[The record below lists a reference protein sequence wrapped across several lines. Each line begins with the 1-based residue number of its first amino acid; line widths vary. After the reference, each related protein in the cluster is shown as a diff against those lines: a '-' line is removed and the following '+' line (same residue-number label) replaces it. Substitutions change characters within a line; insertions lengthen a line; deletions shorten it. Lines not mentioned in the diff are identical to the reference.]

1 MKNFEYTI
9 KPIKTKYAGVT
20 FRSRLE
26 ATWAAFF
33 DLMGWKWEYEP
44 IDLDG
49 WSPDFLLRGDYSEE
63 ILVEVKPIT
72 SIRQLK
78 NPEKYIRGNPVEN
91 HWSRSECL
99 VLGLNGPTLQSCDT
113 SGTPYFFGKKGVH
126 IGWIYD
132 FLMKDWDDVLMK
144 VYGISNATY
153 FWTDQLIGSNETHA
167 WKNFL
172 LERDFAEERAKWNV
186 AKYKTSFLK

>member
-9 KPIKTKYAGVT
+9 KPIRTKYAGVT

-26 ATWAAFF
+26 ANWAAFF

-49 WSPDFLLRGDYSEE
+49 WSPDFLLRGDYAEE

-72 SIRQLK
+72 SIGQLK
-78 NPEKYIRGNPVEN
+78 NPEKYIRGNPVDKV
-91 HWSRSECL
+91 WSRSECI
-99 VLGLNGPTLQSCDT
+99 VLGLNGPILSKFDT
-113 SGTPYFFGKKGVH
+113 AGTPYFFGGSGIH

-132 FLMKDWDDVLMK
+132 FLMNDWDDVLMK
-144 VYGISNATY
+144 DYGISNATY
-153 FWTDQLIGSNETHA
+153 FWTDQLIGSNDSHS
-167 WKNFL
+167 WKHFL
-172 LERDFAEERAKWNV
+172 GVSSFQQIKAKWNT

>member
-9 KPIKTKYAGVT
+9 KPIKTKYAGVI

-33 DLMGWKWEYEP
+33 DLMGWKWDYEP

-49 WSPDFLLRGDYSEE
+49 WSPDFLLRGDYREE

-78 NPEKYIRGNPVEN
+78 NPGKYIRGNPVEGV
-91 HWSRSECL
+91 WSRSECL
-99 VLGLNGPTLQSCDT
+99 VLGLNGPTLRCCDENNT
-113 SGTPYFFGKKGVH
+113 HYFFGDNGIR

-132 FLMKDWDDVLMK
+132 FLMEDWDDVVVK
-144 VYGISNATY
+144 DYGISNATY
-153 FWTDQLIGSNETHA
+153 FWTDQLIGGGSHS
-167 WKNFL
+167 WKFFL
-172 LERDFAEERAKWNV
+172 GEHSFERIKEKWNS
-186 AKYKTSFLK
+186 AKYKSSFLK